1 MLLRDSDL
9 KAEEIRRLRQADQT
23 QRAAMT
29 KLSANFDEATRALQS
44 RDLEIAKLQHKID
57 VQLLFVSETC
67 FLQ

>member
-23 QRAAMT
+23 QRAAMA

-57 VQLLFVSETC
+57 VQLLFVLETC